1 MIKRQLTSDEISD
14 ICSVIAPNR
23 LYEKEVA
30 EAITFNL
37 INNIKKQLK
46 NTLVY
51 PQIIPLLKDQ
61 IKNAYESSFLHPGES
76 VGCIAASSIGEQNT
90 QASLNS
96 FHSAGIGKANLTT
109 GVPRLKELLN
119 ASKDIKT
126 PSCTI
131 YLNPEFANVKDLYSV
146 KEICDK
152 EFIYYNIKA
161 LIKELKI
168 EYRPPA
174 TDFENKYHN
183 FFKTFY
189 DSSFIE
195 YDWRIR
201 LTLSLEHVFRI
212 KKSLSYIAG
221 CIKLALS
228 NSSKNSIED
237 TVSVVFYPD
246 TTGIID
252 IWVSNNIDN
261 PINIIKKKQTKNT
274 DELQGGF
281 LFLINDDNKVYFF
294 IKDVVTPLIYECPIS
309 GIYGIEECY
318 FSEESNEEWS
328 ITTKGCNFREIVNHP
343 MVIPYKCK
351 SNNVWDVYEVYG
363 IDAAKNFL
371 EEEFFKNLPN
381 LNKRHLDLL
390 TASMT
395 TNGKITSV
403 SRYGIDRK
411 QVGPLAKI
419 CFEQPFDNVI
429 QAALYGEK
437 DILEGASAS
446 VCVGKQIRSGTGI
459 VHLYSKDNSQESIS
473 LSEQERK
480 LLTKYSKEQIDIA
493 NKKKIKHT
501 VSSRDIMRI
510 LLDPWGPKNISSPKD
525 NKILKDALCVDED
538 DFEMMY

>member
-1 MIKRQLTSDEISD
+1 MLKRELTLEEIDE
-14 ICSVIAPNR
+14 ICSVIVPNK
-23 LYEKEVA
+23 LYGKDVS

-46 NTLVY
+46 KVVAY
-51 PQIIPLLKDQ
+51 PEIIPLLKEQ
-61 IKNAYESSFLHPGES
+61 IRNAYESSFLHPGES

-126 PSCTI
+126 PSCLI
-131 YLNPEFANVKDLYSV
+131 YLDPKVGNLKDLYTV

-152 EFIYYNIKA
+152 EFIYYNIKS
-161 LIKELKI
+161 LVKELKI

-201 LTLSLEHVFRI
+201 LTLSLEHIFRI

-221 CIKLALS
+221 CIKVALS
-228 NSSKNSIED
+228 GNLKSSTNDIISI
-237 TVSVVFYPD
+237 VFYPD

-274 DELQGGF
+274 EELQGGF

-294 IKDVVTPLIYECPIS
+294 IKDVVVPLIYECPVS

-318 FSEESNEEWS
+318 FSEEDNDEWS
-328 ITTKGCNFREIVNHP
+328 VTTKGCNFREIVSHP

-351 SNNVWDVYEVYG
+351 SNNIWDIYEVYG

-437 DILEGASAS
+437 DLLEGASAS

-459 VHLYSKDNSQESIS
+459 VHLYSSDTGSNELILTNKEKQ
-473 LSEQERK
+473 
-480 LLTKYSKEQIDIA
+480 LLKNYSKEQIDIVD
-493 NKKKIKHT
+493 KKKIKHT

-510 LLDPWGPKNISSPKD
+510 LLDPWGPNLNNSKPSIKEED
-525 NKILKDALCVDED
+525 D

>member
-1 MIKRQLTSDEISD
+1 MLKRKLTSEEIND
-14 ICSVIAPNR
+14 ICSVISSNNKID
-23 LYEKEVA
+23 EEIA
-30 EAITFNL
+30 EALTYNVIS
-37 INNIKKQLK
+37 NIKKQLVK
-46 NTLVY
+46 VEVY
-51 PQIIPLLKDQ
+51 PEIIPLLKEQ
-61 IKNAYESSFLHPGES
+61 IKFSYDSSFLHPGEN

-96 FHSAGIGKANLTT
+96 FHSAGIGKVALTT

-119 ASKDIKT
+119 VSKIVKT
-126 PSCTI
+126 PSCLI
-131 YLNPEFANVKDLYSV
+131 YLKPEIGDLKNLYFI

-152 EFIYYNIKA
+152 EFTYYNIKS
-161 LIKELKI
+161 LLKEIKI

-189 DSSFIE
+189 DDTFIQ

-212 KKSLSYIAG
+212 KKSLSYIAS
-221 CIKLALS
+221 CIKLSLS
-228 NSSKNSIED
+228 GNSKNCIND
-237 TVSVVFYPD
+237 TVSIVFYPD

-252 IWVSNNIDN
+252 IWVTSNIDN
-261 PINIIKKKQTKNT
+261 PINIIKKKQAKNT
-274 DELQGGF
+274 DDLQSGF
-281 LFLINDDNKVYFF
+281 TFFINDENKVYFF
-294 IKDVVTPLIYECPIS
+294 IKDVVIPLIYECPVS
-309 GIYGIEECY
+309 GLFGIEECY
-318 FSEESNEEWS
+318 FTEEKNGEWS
-328 ITTKGCNFREIVNHP
+328 ITTKGCNYREIINHP
-343 MVIPYKCK
+343 MVVPYKCK
-351 SNNVWDVYEVYG
+351 SNNIWDVYEVFG

-371 EEEFFKNLPN
+371 EEEFFINLPN

-429 QAALYGEK
+429 QAAIAGEK
-437 DILEGASAS
+437 DHLIGASAS
-446 VCVGKQIRSGTGI
+446 VCVGKQIRTGTGI
-459 VHLYSKDNSQESIS
+459 VHLYTKEDKTGDIF
-473 LSEQERK
+473 LSNKEQK
-480 LLTKYSKEQIDIA
+480 LLSKYTKEQSNTID
-493 NKKKIKHT
+493 KKSVKT
-501 VSSRDIMRI
+501 SDIMRI
-510 LLDPWGPKNISSPKD
+510 LLDPWGPSRLNTA
-525 NKILKDALCVDED
+525 NNNILKNELCIQDDE